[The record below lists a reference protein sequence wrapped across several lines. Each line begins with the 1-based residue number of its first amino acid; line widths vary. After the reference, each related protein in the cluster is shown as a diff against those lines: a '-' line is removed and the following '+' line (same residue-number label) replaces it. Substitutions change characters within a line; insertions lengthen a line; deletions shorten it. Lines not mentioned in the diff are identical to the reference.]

1 MHSVLEIAIKTR
13 VIAIVRGLEPQH
25 MRGLAE
31 ALATGGISLVEV
43 TFDQRNRARWHET
56 TDAIR
61 MLSKAFA
68 GRLIPGAGT
77 VMSIEQARMAREAG
91 AQYIVSPNV
100 NRDVIKEAKALCMAA
115 FPGALTPTEIADAY
129 AAGADAVKV
138 FPASVLGP
146 GYIKAVRAP
155 MGHIPLF
162 AVGGVDEKNAADYI
176 RAGAVGVGIGGNIVN
191 KDWIAA
197 GEWDRIAQL
206 AALYREVTA
215 IG

>member
-1 MHSVLEIAIKTR
+1 MHSVLEAAMETR
-13 VIAIVRGLEPQH
+13 VIAIARGLEPRH

-31 ALATGGISLVEV
+31 ALVTGGISLVEV
-43 TFDQRNRARWHET
+43 TFDQRNPARWHET

-61 MLSKAFA
+61 LLSEEFHSK
-68 GRLIPGAGT
+68 LVPGAGT
-77 VMSIEQARMAREAG
+77 VMSVEQARMAYEAG
-91 AQYIVSPNV
+91 ARYIVSPNV
-100 NRDVIKEAKALCMAA
+100 NRAVIEAAKALSMAA

-138 FPASVLGP
+138 FPAGTFGP

-176 RAGAVGVGIGGNIVN
+176 RAGAVGVGVGGNLIN
-191 KDWIAA
+191 KDWIGA
-197 GEWDRIAQL
+197 GEWDRIARL
-206 AALYREVTA
+206 AKMYREATDL
-215 IG
+215 